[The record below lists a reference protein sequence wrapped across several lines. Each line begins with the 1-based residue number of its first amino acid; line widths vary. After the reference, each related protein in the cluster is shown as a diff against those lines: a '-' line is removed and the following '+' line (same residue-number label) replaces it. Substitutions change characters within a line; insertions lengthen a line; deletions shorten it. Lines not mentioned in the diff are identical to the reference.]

1 MAQYSELIKDFEKI
15 RAYMREFYVYGIK
28 SREDYKGKSSRTYD
42 DERRRIES
50 WIGEHMDYVR
60 TPSGKN
66 AFISIDSRS
75 QDHNPL
81 YNAFRAK
88 SFTDGDI
95 TLHFILFDI
104 LYTPEVEYSLA
115 SLLDIIND
123 EYLSRFDEPMSFDE
137 STVRKKL
144 KEYISLGL
152 VEARK
157 EGRRQL
163 YRRTADIEIPCD
175 TDALHLFSEIAP
187 CGVIGAFLLDKTQH
201 DEHPFDLKH
210 HYITSSLDSDV
221 LATLFL
227 AMREKRA
234 ITLLNKNRRREDAG
248 RVRVVPLRVFI
259 SVQSGRQH
267 LLCYV
272 SEKNC
277 IKSFRIDYMSSVK
290 LEECVARFDELR
302 AHLCKMEENM
312 FGVSVGSGR
321 LEGASTERV
330 SFTVKVGEG
339 EDFIVN
345 RLTREGRCGRVE
357 RISFDTYRY
366 SAEVYD
372 LSELIPWIRSFIC
385 RISEISFSNK
395 NIEKRFL
402 DDLDAMYKMYG
413 IKAGDGE

>member
-1 MAQYSELIKDFEKI
+1 MAQYSELIKNFERI

-28 SREDYKGKSSRTYD
+28 SREDYTGKSARTYD

-50 WIGEHMDYVR
+50 WLGEHMDYVR

-66 AFISIDSRS
+66 AFISIDSRI

-104 LYTPEVEYSLA
+104 LYTPEDEYSL
-115 SLLDIIND
+115 SELLDRIND
-123 EYLSRFDEPMSFDE
+123 GYLSHFDEPMSFDE

-152 VEARK
+152 IEARR
-157 EGRRQL
+157 EGKRLL
-163 YRRTADIEIPCD
+163 YSRSSDIEIPCD

-187 CGVIGAFLLDKTQH
+187 CGVVGAFLLDKIEH
-201 DEHPFDLKH
+201 NEHPFDLKH

-234 ITLLNKNRRREDAG
+234 VTLLNKSRKREDAG
-248 RVRVVPLRVFI
+248 RVRVVPLRVYI
-259 SVQSGRQH
+259 SVQNGRQH
-267 LLCYV
+267 LLCYL

-277 IKSFRIDYMSSVK
+277 IKSFRIDYLSAVR
-290 LEECVARFDELR
+290 LEERAERFDELR
-302 AHLCKMEENM
+302 AYLNKMEENM

-321 LEGASTERV
+321 LGASPAERV
-330 SFTVKVGEG
+330 SFTVRVEDG

-345 RLTREGRCGRVE
+345 RLVRERRCGRVE
-357 RISFDTYRY
+357 RVDDSTYRY

-372 LSELIPWIRSFIC
+372 LTELIPWIRSFIG
-385 RISEISFSNK
+385 RITEISFSNR

-402 DDLDAMYKMYG
+402 DDLDAMYRIYG
-413 IKAGDGE
+413 IKAGEGE

>member
-1 MAQYSELIKDFEKI
+1 MAQYSELIKNFERI

-28 SREDYKGKSSRTYD
+28 SREDYTGKSARTYD

-50 WIGEHMDYVR
+50 WLGEHMDYVR

-66 AFISIDSRS
+66 AFISIDSRI

-104 LYTPEVEYSLA
+104 LYTPEDEYSLA
-115 SLLDIIND
+115 ELLDRIND
-123 EYLSRFDEPMSFDE
+123 GYLSHFDEPMSFDE

-152 VEARK
+152 IEARR
-157 EGRRQL
+157 EGKRLL
-163 YRRTADIEIPCD
+163 YSRSSDIEIPCD

-187 CGVIGAFLLDKTQH
+187 CGVVGAFLLDKIEH
-201 DEHPFDLKH
+201 NEHPFDLKH

-234 ITLLNKNRRREDAG
+234 VTLLNKSRKREDAG
-248 RVRVVPLRVFI
+248 RVRVVPLRVYI
-259 SVQSGRQH
+259 SVQNGRQH
-267 LLCYV
+267 LLCYL

-277 IKSFRIDYMSSVK
+277 IKSFRIDYLSAVR
-290 LEECVARFDELR
+290 LEERAERFDELR
-302 AHLCKMEENM
+302 AYLNKMEENM

-321 LEGASTERV
+321 LGASPAERV
-330 SFTVKVGEG
+330 SFTVRVEDG

-345 RLTREGRCGRVE
+345 RLVRERRCGRVE
-357 RISFDTYRY
+357 RVDDSTYRY

-372 LSELIPWIRSFIC
+372 LTELIPWIRSFIG
-385 RISEISFSNK
+385 RITEISFSNR

-402 DDLDAMYKMYG
+402 DDLDAMYRLYG
-413 IKAGDGE
+413 IKAGEGE

>member
-1 MAQYSELIKDFEKI
+1 MAQYSELIKNFERI

-28 SREDYKGKSSRTYD
+28 SREDYTGKSARTYD

-50 WIGEHMDYVR
+50 WLGEHMDYVR

-66 AFISIDSRS
+66 AFISIDSRI

-104 LYTPEVEYSLA
+104 LYTPEDEYSLA
-115 SLLDIIND
+115 ELLDRIND
-123 EYLSRFDEPMSFDE
+123 GYLSHFDEPMSFDE

-152 VEARK
+152 IEARR
-157 EGRRQL
+157 EGKRLL
-163 YRRTADIEIPCD
+163 YSRSSDIEIPCD

-187 CGVIGAFLLDKTQH
+187 CGVVGAFLLDKIEH
-201 DEHPFDLKH
+201 NEHPFDLKH

-234 ITLLNKNRRREDAG
+234 VTLLNKNRKREDAG
-248 RVRVVPLRVFI
+248 RVRVVPLRVYI
-259 SVQSGRQH
+259 SVQNGRQH

-277 IKSFRIDYMSSVK
+277 IKSFRIDYLSGVR
-290 LEECVARFDELR
+290 LEECAERFDELR
-302 AHLCKMEENM
+302 AYLNKMEENM

-321 LEGASTERV
+321 LGASPAERV
-330 SFTVKVGEG
+330 SFTVRVEDG

-345 RLTREGRCGRVE
+345 RLVRERRCGRVE
-357 RISFDTYRY
+357 RVDDSTYRY

-372 LSELIPWIRSFIC
+372 LTELIPWIRSFIG
-385 RISEISFSNK
+385 RITEISFSNR

-402 DDLDAMYKMYG
+402 DDLDAMYRLYG
-413 IKAGDGE
+413 IKAGEGE